1 MKNATFVWYNEHRT
15 WDEKN
20 YAAAFLW
27 TATKTPAFALPP
39 MSYVATEVFTTN
51 NRCEAPRSKPKKGP
65 TFRGK

>member
-51 NRCEAPRSKPKKGP
+51 NR
-65 TFRGK
+65 